1 MVEEEVEEVEEG
13 VTETGVVEMEED
25 QMVVDPLEVEGQTE
39 VEVDSVDLEGEVEV
53 VAVQ

>member
-13 VTETGVVEMEED
+13 VAETAVVEMEED
-25 QMVVDPLEVEGQTE
+25 QMVVDPLEVEGQTG
-39 VEVDSVDLEGEVEV
+39 VEVDLVDLEVEV